1 MTYVAVFK
9 ERDDVRS
16 VYRTLKDAYGRRGNP
31 SDIKMNCK
39 EILIPDD
46 AVSLLERIANRLDV
60 HYKVM
65 QK

>member
-16 VYRTLKDAYGRRGNP
+16 AYRTLKDAYGRRGNP
-31 SDIKMNCK
+31 SEIKMNCK
-39 EILIPDD
+39 ELLIPDD
-46 AVSLLERIANRLDV
+46 AVSLLERIADKLDV
-60 HYKVM
+60 HYHVT